1 MFCLKTI
8 FLQCIVALYDF
19 FKMQATRDVQ
29 NQYIKGL
36 CYGKKGF
43 HCMRGGSAR
52 PLLHQ
57 RLTPLHRC
65 MRFLVSSQRGTC
77 SSSEAAKARPVP
89 PASQPGPR
97 GGCKTERLSSTP
109 CSAPE
114 QASVTS
120 PGRFFLPGASL
131 AALEGVLPCA
141 KGASWEGCCGLLS
154 PLSGSLTKSSTGTVR
169 GSKNLVPGHRMDF
182 ILCICSFHSPSN

>member
-19 FKMQATRDVQ
+19 FKMQATCDVQ

-109 CSAPE
+109 CSALSKHQSHPLAVSSCLVPPW
-114 QASVTS
+114 QLWKASCLVQRV
-120 PGRFFLPGASL
+120 PRGRGAVGFFLLCPG
-131 AALEGVLPCA
+131 P
-141 KGASWEGCCGLLS
+141 
-154 PLSGSLTKSSTGTVR
+154 
-169 GSKNLVPGHRMDF
+169 
-182 ILCICSFHSPSN
+182 